1 VLNRM
6 EMLRIFAVAAETS
19 NFREAA
25 GRLGISPQ
33 SVTRA
38 IKELEALFGEPLFH
52 RSTRQVQISAF
63 GEQLASQARQTLN
76 SFDQLFQR
84 HAQPHATELTG
95 RVRITAPHAV
105 GRRFVLPLLGELMAE
120 YPQIEFDLRLSDLM
134 TDAVD
139 AQIDMGVRIG
149 FIRDRSYIARALAR
163 IPLFTVAT
171 PALLAK
177 TGSPSSIEDLHN
189 LPTSALVDRG
199 SGRPWPWYFDNGRH
213 LQPANPSFTTDDQE
227 TELDAVLAGLAIGQ
241 LPSYL
246 VLPAIRSGKLCTVLD
261 EQRPPP
267 WDLFLYRPQRGPMP
281 ARIRLVYDRLAEC
294 LGDPARV
301 PSGVE

>member
-1 VLNRM
+1 M

-25 GRLGISPQ
+25 SRLGVSPQ
-33 SVTRA
+33 GVTRA

-52 RSTRQVQISAF
+52 RNTRQVQITAF
-63 GEQLASQARQTLN
+63 GERLANQARQTLS

-84 HAQPHATELTG
+84 HTRPSATELGG
-95 RVRITAPHAV
+95 RVRITAPTAV
-105 GRRFVLPLLGELMAE
+105 GRRFVLPVLRELMAD

-149 FIRDRSYIARALAR
+149 FIRDRSYIARAVAK
-163 IPLFTVAT
+163 IPLLTVAT
-171 PALLAK
+171 PALLARL
-177 TGSPSSIEDLHN
+177 GSPASIDDLHR

-199 SGRPWPWYFDNGRH
+199 SGRPWPWYFDQGRH
-213 LQPANPSFTTDDQE
+213 LQPGKPCFTTDDQE

-246 VLPAIRSGKLCTVLD
+246 VLPAIRSGQLCTILN

-267 WDLFLYRPQRGPMP
+267 WELFLYRPQRGPVP
-281 ARIRLVYDRLAEC
+281 ARIRLVYERLAES

-301 PSGVE
+301 PSGVA

>member
-1 VLNRM
+1 M

-25 GRLGISPQ
+25 SRLGVSPQ
-33 SVTRA
+33 GVTRA

-52 RSTRQVQISAF
+52 RNTRQVQITAF
-63 GEQLASQARQTLN
+63 GERLANQARQTLS

-84 HAQPHATELTG
+84 HTRPSATELGG
-95 RVRITAPHAV
+95 RVRITAPTAV
-105 GRRFVLPLLGELMAE
+105 GRRFVLPVLRELMAD

-149 FIRDRSYIARALAR
+149 FIRDRSYIARAVAK
-163 IPLFTVAT
+163 IPLLTVAT
-171 PALLAK
+171 PALLARI
-177 TGSPSSIEDLHN
+177 GSPASIDDLHS

-199 SGRPWPWYFDNGRH
+199 SGRPWPWYFDQGRH
-213 LQPANPSFTTDDQE
+213 LQPGKPCFTTDDQE

-246 VLPAIRSGKLCTVLD
+246 VLPAIRCGQLCTILN

-267 WDLFLYRPQRGPMP
+267 WELFLYRPQRGPVP
-281 ARIRLVYDRLAEC
+281 ARIRLVYERLAES

-301 PSGVE
+301 PSGVA